1 MHQPRQR
8 GPLPQ
13 DEEEQEDSGDA
24 DGVGDEVR
32 RDAAVRV
39 ADVEGVGGVAARR
52 VAEFARV
59 VGRRRHGE
67 AGPDIEDSY
76 EIIRY
81 VGLKKQSRIS
91 FRMFED
97 LVQTLNFPST
107 DFTILAFFNILSIS
121 DSEFSFC
128 FGMDE

>member
-13 DEEEQEDSGDA
+13 DEEEQEDAGDA

-52 VAEFARV
+52 VAELAGV

-67 AGPDIEDSY
+67 AVPDTEDSPLRIEDDIHSP
-76 EIIRY
+76 EIR
-81 VGLKKQSRIS
+81 GWK
-91 FRMFED
+91 F
-97 LVQTLNFPST
+97 ST
-107 DFTILAFFNILSIS
+107 
-121 DSEFSFC
+121 
-128 FGMDE
+128 